1 VPSKPTDRQP
11 DKPDRANRAR
21 KVNNPAS
28 AATDSPIAEVSTDAL
43 VAALE
48 SVVTKGL
55 PVAEETVNP
64 LLTNLRSVYARA
76 VVPAER
82 LSRLTA
88 LNELLPRLIATIA
101 DPEWR
106 EATQTLFG
114 LAPGTRKSLLS
125 ERQRRAAQLLDYS
138 VGHLRQR
145 VQPDILRSVALL
157 VQEDLLRYRA
167 RIKRASESLEPTGD
181 TPSLGP
187 EHLKE
192 EEELI
197 SRIWQHVY
205 GLRAELIAHLRL
217 SRKVG
222 YEGQAEDHR
231 QAAMRERDRLRE
243 LIAEYASRYG
253 DLMIRQGETEFRAEA
268 LERLAGWDL

>member
-1 VPSKPTDRQP
+1 VTWGKVPSKPTNRQP

-21 KVNNPAS
+21 KVNNPVS
-28 AATDSPIAEVSTDAL
+28 EATDSPIAEVSTDAL
-43 VAALE
+43 MAALE
-48 SVVTKGL
+48 SVVAKGL
-55 PVAEETVNP
+55 PAAEETVNP

-88 LNELLPRLIATIA
+88 LNELMPRLIATMA

-114 LAPGTRKSLLS
+114 LAPGTRKSPLG

-138 VGHLRQR
+138 IGHLRQR
-145 VQPDILRSVALL
+145 VQPDLLRSVALL
-157 VQEDLLRYRA
+157 VQDDLLRFRA
-167 RIKRASESLEPTGD
+167 RIQRSSESLEPTGD

-187 EHLKE
+187 EHLNE

-205 GLRAELIAHLRL
+205 GLRAELIADLRL
-217 SRKVG
+217 SRQVG
-222 YEGQAEDHR
+222 FEGQAEDHR
-231 QAAMRERDRLRE
+231 QAAMRERDGLRRLLRE
-243 LIAEYASRYG
+243 YTNRYG
-253 DLMIRQGETEFRAEA
+253 KDLTRIHG
-268 LERLAGWDL
+268 

>member
-11 DKPDRANRAR
+11 DKPERANRAR
-21 KVNNPAS
+21 EVNNPPS
-28 AATDSPIAEVSTDAL
+28 VATDSPIAEVSTDAL
-43 VAALE
+43 IAALE

-55 PVAEETVNP
+55 PAAEGTVNP

-88 LNELLPRLIATIA
+88 LNELLPRLIATMA
-101 DPEWR
+101 EPEWR
-106 EATQTLFG
+106 EATQALFG
-114 LAPGTRKSLLS
+114 LAPGTRKALLS
-125 ERQRRAAQLLDYS
+125 ERQRRAAQILDYN
-138 VGHLRQR
+138 VGHFRQR
-145 VQPDILRSVALL
+145 IQPDVLRSVALV

-167 RIKRASESLEPTGD
+167 RVNRASESLEPTGD

-187 EHLKE
+187 EHLNE

-205 GLRAELIAHLRL
+205 GLRAELIGHLRL
-217 SRKVG
+217 SREAG
-222 YEGQAEDHR
+222 FEGQAEDHR
-231 QAAMRERDRLRE
+231 QAAMRERDGLRRL
-243 LIAEYASRYG
+243 IGEYRDRYG
-253 DLMIRQGETEFRAEA
+253 VGLIKQGTTEFQAEA
-268 LERLAGWDL
+268 LERLASWDL